1 MRVVGDFARILRMR
15 LFKRL
20 GLLVT
25 LAISALALVG
35 CGSSSGGATIDTTG
49 ATIIDVRTAAEYA
62 GGHLQ
67 GAVNI
72 DVQSADFASKIAA
85 LPKDGKYIVY
95 CQSGMRAKTAQ
106 AQMNAAGFTDV
117 TNAGGIAAASTATGL
132 PIVKS

>member
-1 MRVVGDFARILRMR
+1 MRVVDYFARILRMR
-15 LFKRL
+15 LFKKL
-20 GLLVT
+20 GLLLT
-25 LAISALALVG
+25 LAISALALLG
-35 CGSSSGGATIDTTG
+35 CGSSSGGTTIDTTG

-95 CQSGMRAKTAQ
+95 CQSGARASTAQ
-106 AQMNAAGFTDV
+106 AQMKAAGFTDV
-117 TNAGGIAAASTATGL
+117 TNAGGISAASTATGL
-132 PIVKS
+132 LIVTS